1 MSAQPQRPA
10 ATSDTR
16 ILVRAFRIVATLE
29 AVTWLGLLIGMYVKW
44 IAKSTEV
51 GVRIFGSLHGA
62 VFVTFVVLSI
72 AMYVRLGWR
81 LRTLLLALIS
91 SLPPFAT
98 IAFEVWAARTGR
110 FGPGADRYPDFPSRY
125 PTSVQCEPPRV

>member
-1 MSAQPQRPA
+1 MSDQPQRPA
-10 ATSDTR
+10 ATSDAR
-16 ILVRAFRIVATLE
+16 ILARAFRIVATLE
-29 AVTWLGLLIGMYVKW
+29 AVTWLGLLIGMYFKW

-72 AMYVRLGWR
+72 AMYVKLGWR
-81 LRTLLLALIS
+81 LRTLLLALVS

-110 FGPGADRYPDFPSRY
+110 LVPGADRYSDFPSRY
-125 PTSVQCEPPRV
+125 PTSVR

>member
-1 MSAQPQRPA
+1 MNDRESRPEKN
-10 ATSDTR
+10 SDAR

-29 AVTWLGLLIGMYVKW
+29 AVTWLGLLVGMYLKW

-81 LRTLLLALIS
+81 LRTLLLALVS

-110 FGPGADRYPDFPSRY
+110 FVPGADRYSDFSSRY
-125 PTSVQCEPPRV
+125 PTSVR

>member
-1 MSAQPQRPA
+1 MSDQPQRPA
-10 ATSDTR
+10 ATSDAR

-29 AVTWLGLLIGMYVKW
+29 AVTWLGLLIGMYLKW

-81 LRTLLLALIS
+81 PRTLLLALVS

-110 FGPGADRYPDFPSRY
+110 FVPGADRYSDFPSRY
-125 PTSVQCEPPRV
+125 PTSVR

>member
-1 MSAQPQRPA
+1 MSERQMRRGESSNAR
-10 ATSDTR
+10 T
-16 ILVRAFRIVATLE
+16 LVRAFHIVATLE
-29 AVTWLGLLIGMYVKW
+29 AVTWLGLLIGMYFKW
-44 IAKSTEV
+44 IAKSTDL

-81 LRTLLLALIS
+81 LRTLLLALVS

-110 FGPGADRYPDFPSRY
+110 FVPGADRYSDFPSRY
-125 PTSVQCEPPRV
+125 PTSVR

>member
-1 MSAQPQRPA
+1 MSDQPQRPA
-10 ATSDTR
+10 ATSDAR

-29 AVTWLGLLIGMYVKW
+29 AVTWLGLLIGMYLKW

-81 LRTLLLALIS
+81 PRTLLLALVS

-110 FGPGADRYPDFPSRY
+110 FVPGGADRYSDFPSRY
-125 PTSVQCEPPRV
+125 PTSVR

>member
-1 MSAQPQRPA
+1 MSDLPQRPT
-10 ATSDTR
+10 ATSDAR
-16 ILVRAFRIVATLE
+16 ILVRAFRIVAT
-29 AVTWLGLLIGMYVKW
+29 
-44 IAKSTEV
+44 
-51 GVRIFGSLHGA
+51 LHGA

-81 LRTLLLALIS
+81 LRTLLLALVS

-110 FGPGADRYPDFPSRY
+110 FVPGADRYSDFPSHY
-125 PTSVQCEPPRV
+125 PTSVR

>member
-1 MSAQPQRPA
+1 MNDRQSRPEKN
-10 ATSDTR
+10 SDAR

-29 AVTWLGLLIGMYVKW
+29 AVTWLGLLIGMYFKW

-81 LRTLLLALIS
+81 LRTLLLALVS

-110 FGPGADRYPDFPSRY
+110 FVPGTDRYSDFPSRY
-125 PTSVQCEPPRV
+125 TTSLR

>member
-1 MSAQPQRPA
+1 MSDLPQRPT
-10 ATSDTR
+10 ATSDAR

-29 AVTWLGLLIGMYVKW
+29 AVTWLGLLIGMYFKW
-44 IAKSTEV
+44 IAESTEV

-81 LRTLLLALIS
+81 LRTVRHDRVRGVGCPYRALRPGRGPLLRLS
-91 SLPPFAT
+91 VSLSDVGAMN
-98 IAFEVWAARTGR
+98 AFSRVWM
-110 FGPGADRYPDFPSRY
+110 P
-125 PTSVQCEPPRV
+125 

>member
-1 MSAQPQRPA
+1 MIDRQ
-10 ATSDTR
+10 TR
-16 ILVRAFRIVATLE
+16 GGESSNARTLVRAFRIVATLE
-29 AVTWLGLLIGMYVKW
+29 AVTWLGLLIGMYFKW
-44 IAKSTEV
+44 IAKSTDL

-81 LRTLLLALIS
+81 LRTLLLALVS

-110 FGPGADRYPDFPSRY
+110 FVPGADRYSDFPSRY
-125 PTSVQCEPPRV
+125 PTSVR

>member
-1 MSAQPQRPA
+1 MSDSQFREGAKSNA
-10 ATSDTR
+10 R
-16 ILVRAFRIVATLE
+16 ILVRAFRIVATAE
-29 AVTWLGLLIGMYVKW
+29 AVTWLGLLIGMYLKW

-72 AMYVRLGWR
+72 AMYIRLGWR
-81 LRTLLLALIS
+81 LRTLLLALVS

-110 FGPGADRYPDFPSRY
+110 FVPGTDRYSDFPSRY
-125 PTSVQCEPPRV
+125 PTSVQ

>member
-1 MSAQPQRPA
+1 MSERQMRRGESSNARM
-10 ATSDTR
+10 
-16 ILVRAFRIVATLE
+16 LVRAFHIVATLE
-29 AVTWLGLLIGMYVKW
+29 AVTWLGLLIGMYFKW
-44 IAKSTEV
+44 IAKSTDL

-81 LRTLLLALIS
+81 LRTLLLALVS

-110 FGPGADRYPDFPSRY
+110 FVPGADRYSDFPSRY
-125 PTSVQCEPPRV
+125 PTSVR

>member
-1 MSAQPQRPA
+1 MIDRQ
-10 ATSDTR
+10 TR
-16 ILVRAFRIVATLE
+16 RGESSNARTLVRAFRIVATLE
-29 AVTWLGLLIGMYVKW
+29 AVTWLGLLIGMYFKR
-44 IAKSTEV
+44 IAKSTDL

-81 LRTLLLALIS
+81 RRTLLLALVS

-110 FGPGADRYPDFPSRY
+110 FVPGADRYSDFPSRY
-125 PTSVQCEPPRV
+125 PTSVR

>member
-1 MSAQPQRPA
+1 MNDQPQRPET
-10 ATSDTR
+10 TSDAR
-16 ILVRAFRIVATLE
+16 VLVRAFRIVATLE
-29 AVTWLGLLIGMYVKW
+29 AVTWLGLLIGMYFKW
-44 IAKSTEV
+44 IAKSTEA

-72 AMYVRLGWR
+72 AMFVRLRWR
-81 LRTLLLALIS
+81 LRTLLFALAS

-110 FGPGADRYPDFPSRY
+110 FAPGADRDSTSLSHD
-125 PTSVQCEPPRV
+125 PTSVR

>member
-1 MSAQPQRPA
+1 MTDRQPYPVEHSNA
-10 ATSDTR
+10 R
-16 ILVRAFRIVATLE
+16 ILVRAFRVVATLE
-29 AVTWLGLLIGMYVKW
+29 AVTWLGLLIGMYLKW

-62 VFVTFVVLSI
+62 VFVIFVVLSI
-72 AMYVRLGWR
+72 AMYVKLGWR
-81 LRTLLLALIS
+81 LRTLLLALVS

-110 FGPGADRYPDFPSRY
+110 FVPGADRYSDFPSRY
-125 PTSVQCEPPRV
+125 PTSVR